1 MVSKS
6 LRAMNKKNKKSNSIT
21 MKNTDKNHLDQE
33 EANQE
38 AVEEDEVEK
47 MFILLQSK
55 KHTQEPKREKNSLLK
70 TNIAIE
76 AEEEEVVCTEDEE
89 TEAEAI
95 EVDEEKEEEAE
106 VDLLIDIIKRM
117 RKETGEETIK
127 KKLKKHRITSSAMKG
142 MSDEAEEEEEVSE
155 VEEEEVVILMKTQ
168 EVIRNL
174 LKNLFTQVKFHK
186 RFPLRL
192 FTLKIMIKSKIKSEN
207 RKSQKYMKRKIS
219 QM

>member
-6 LRAMNKKNKKSNSIT
+6 QKAMSKKNSKSKSII
-21 MKNTDKNHLDQE
+21 MKNTNKNHL
-33 EANQE
+33 NQE
-38 AVEEDEVEK
+38 ALNKEEVEADDIEK
-47 MFILLQSK
+47 TFTRLQSK
-55 KHTQEPKREKNSLLK
+55 KHTQELKRVKNNLQK
-70 TNIAIE
+70 IITATE
-76 AEEEEVVCTEDEE
+76 VEVEEVVCTEDEE
-89 TEAEAI
+89 TEVEAI
-95 EVDEEKEEEAE
+95 EGEEEEAE
-106 VDLLIDIIKRM
+106 VDLVIVIIKKM

-127 KKLKKHRITSSAMKG
+127 KKLKKHRITNSAMKG
-142 MSDEAEEEEEVSE
+142 MSDEAEVEEVVSE
-155 VEEEEVVILMKTQ
+155 GVEEEGVISMRTQ

-174 LKNLFTQVKFHK
+174 LKNLSIQVKFRK